1 MNKFH
6 LRYLLRRSKYVKPKF
21 YALHIKHKKVIL
33 FSRSFFK
40 KPKKIKHNK
49 RKVKIDN
56 RSFSI
61 GFKFGYMV
69 RFSKYISIVQKLK

>member
-6 LRYLLRRSKYVKPKF
+6 FEYLLRRSRYVKPKF
-21 YALHIKHKKVIL
+21 YASHIKHKKIVL
-33 FSRSFFK
+33 FSKSFFR
-40 KPKKIKHNK
+40 KPKKVKHNK

-61 GFKFGYMV
+61 GFRFGYMLK
-69 RFSKYISIVQKLK
+69 FSKYINVVFKLK